1 MLAFYEHCTSH
12 ELQKLLPAQGFFGFN
27 VNKNLKNPNALNR
40 QPDTGRKLVPR
51 TTNSRI
57 FALKFTPSLLISTAT
72 SRRTYFK
79 ICVAL
84 KEILLTSSS

>member
-1 MLAFYEHCTSH
+1 MLVFYEHWTSH

-40 QPDTGRKLVPR
+40 QPDTGGKLVPR

-57 FALKFTPSLLISTAT
+57 FCSEIHAFSVNLNGDIATYLFQNLGST
-72 SRRTYFK
+72 
-79 ICVAL
+79 
-84 KEILLTSSS
+84 